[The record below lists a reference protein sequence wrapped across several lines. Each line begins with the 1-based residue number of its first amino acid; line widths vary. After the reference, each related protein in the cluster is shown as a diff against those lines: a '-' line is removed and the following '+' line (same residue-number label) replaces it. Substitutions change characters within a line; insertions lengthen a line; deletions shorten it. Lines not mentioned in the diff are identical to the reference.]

1 MVKNVNV
8 IDISK
13 LINKRDDD
21 TKVKDIEDKI
31 PIITNWATNAALNAK
46 INEVK
51 NEIPLWYTVLVT

>member
-13 LINKRDDD
+13 LIYKRDDD

-51 NEIPLWYTVLVT
+51 NEIPLWYAVLVT

>member
-21 TKVKDIEDKI
+21 AKVKDIEDKI

>member
-51 NEIPLWYTVLVT
+51 NEIPLWYAVLVT

>member
-13 LINKRDDD
+13 LINKRDHDA
-21 TKVKDIEDKI
+21 KVKDIEDKI
-31 PIITNWATNAALNAK
+31 PSITNWANNAALNAN

-51 NEIPLWYTVLVT
+51 NEIPVWYTVLVT